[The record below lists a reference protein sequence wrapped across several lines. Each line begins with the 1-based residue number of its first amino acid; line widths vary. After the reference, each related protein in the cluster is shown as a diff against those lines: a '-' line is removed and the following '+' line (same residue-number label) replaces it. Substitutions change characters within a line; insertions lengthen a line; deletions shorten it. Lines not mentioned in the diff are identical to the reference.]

1 MKNWIIAALV
11 AALALSLVAG
21 VVVAQTRQAQ
31 PTATVQ
37 LRIWES
43 AEDPSR
49 NWISIR
55 TDGAPWDPTTPPLLL
70 DDGHSPDGRHRY
82 AHLTI
87 ESAVPAPVSSGLRIT
102 DTSCYRG
109 QFNAFLTLHGVLEN
123 VTDATISDV
132 TVTGALRDRTGVEV
146 AQGSAILLHGISPWG
161 KRAFSIHFYSAAAT
175 RGTCHLLG
183 IEYRAGARFDAP
195 VEAPR

>member
-1 MKNWIIAALV
+1 MQNWIIAALV

-21 VVVAQTRQAQ
+21 VIVAQTRQAQ

-43 AEDPSR
+43 AADPSR
-49 NWISIR
+49 NWVSIR
-55 TDGAPWDPTTPPLLL
+55 TDGAPWDPTTPRLLL

-87 ESAVPAPVSSGLRIT
+87 ESAVPDPVPTGLRIT

-161 KRAFSIHFYSAAAT
+161 KRAFSVNFFTAAAP
-175 RGTCHLLG
+175 RGTCHILG
-183 IEYRAGARFDAP
+183 IEYQASVRFDTALEP
-195 VEAPR
+195 PR

>member
-1 MKNWIIAALV
+1 MKNWIIAALA

-43 AEDPSR
+43 AADPSR
-49 NWISIR
+49 NWVSIR
-55 TDGAPWDPTTPPLLL
+55 TDGAPWDPTTSPLLL
-70 DDGHSPDGRHRY
+70 DDGHSPDGRYRY

-87 ESAVPAPVSSGLRIT
+87 ESAVPDPVPSGLRIS

-132 TVTGALRDRTGVEV
+132 TITAALRDRTGVEV
-146 AQGSAILLHGISPWG
+146 AQGSAVLLHGISPWG
-161 KRAFSIHFYSAAAT
+161 KRAFSINFYSASGA

-183 IEYRAGARFDAP
+183 IEYQASVRFDTALEP
-195 VEAPR
+195 PR